1 MLLKMRRSCL
11 YRDCETLLCEGSLP
25 ALIIFPLSLPD
36 QRCVVRVT
44 AAAGR
49 HLPGLGAADTGAGTA
64 GTQAAEVSTG
74 ATDVSCLLTLPM
86 ALLSCYQQEAENP
99 LQLRHRGVCNHRHLA
114 RVPILLG
121 IR

>member
-1 MLLKMRRSCL
+1 M
-11 YRDCETLLCEGSLP
+11 
-25 ALIIFPLSLPD
+25 
-36 QRCVVRVT
+36 RVT

-64 GTQAAEVSTG
+64 GAQAAEVST
-74 ATDVSCLLTLPM
+74 ALLMSPL

-121 IR
+121 IRYDVMMSS

>member
-1 MLLKMRRSCL
+1 MRV
-11 YRDCETLLCEGSLP
+11 
-25 ALIIFPLSLPD
+25 I
-36 QRCVVRVT
+36 

-64 GTQAAEVSTG
+64 GAQAAEVSTG
-74 ATDVSCLLTLPM
+74 ATDVSSLLTLP
-86 ALLSCYQQEAENP
+86 LLSCYQQEAENP

-121 IR
+121 IGYYVMMSS